1 MRSVGI
7 SELKQNASR
16 LVRTVQRTGEQVSV
30 TLRGEVVAVLGP
42 AGAARPR
49 RKHGKTTTLADL
61 RRLARKI
68 GKHWPKGV
76 SAVDAVR
83 DARR

>member
-7 SELKQNASR
+7 SELKQNVSR
-16 LVRTVQRTGEQVSV
+16 LVRTVQRTGEEVSV
-30 TLRGEVVAVLGP
+30 TVRGEVVAVLGP
-42 AGAARPR
+42 AGPHSR
-49 RKHGKTTTLADL
+49 GKRAKATTVADL

>member
-7 SELKQNASR
+7 SELKQNVSR
-16 LVRTVQRTGEQVSV
+16 LVRTVQRTGEEVSV
-30 TLRGEVVAVLGP
+30 TVRGEIVAVLGP
-42 AGAARPR
+42 AGRPR
-49 RKHGKTTTLADL
+49 SRGKRAKATTVADL